1 MKKIWNW
8 YLHLPRTVR
17 FETTGV
23 VLFFLCFIFGQLGR
37 MTLSPTVVL
46 YPHDVIIVLWLVT
59 HLKADKTLVERGW
72 IWLTKHPLTAVT
84 LAWVALG
91 LIWGVINHFQLR
103 PLLMVARLTAYFM
116 FAFQIG
122 QFFKARRVE
131 LRLMMVITGIGAL
144 WLGLLQYL
152 FIPDTRFLSILGWD
166 DHYYRLIGTLFDP
179 NYMGMFIILV
189 MLYTISLQWLIPK
202 KFMVGLQAIFV
213 GLLAVT
219 YSRASYATAGLTALL
234 LAATPFPLK
243 KWNIHQRV
251 GLGLTVLLT
260 FSLVLYTAPKP
271 GGEGVKLLRTSSIE
285 ARQSTT
291 LQTMEALSSI
301 DVIIGRG
308 LFSNLLTSNTDPKVP
323 QHAQVPDNVLVLL
336 LSGTGVIGTVLILA
350 SLIYWIGQLAGRET
364 ALAIALSATLLHAQF
379 NNTLFEPFIS
389 VYLLLAL
396 LAPLDQTQMLYTR
409 RHHFRAKPNSHSTKH
424 QEKKSN
430 V

>member
-1 MKKIWNW
+1 MKKIWSW
-8 YLHLPRTVR
+8 YLHLPRKVR
-17 FETTGV
+17 FETTLV

-37 MTLSPTVVL
+37 VALSSTVVL
-46 YPHDVIIVLWLVT
+46 YPHDMIIVLWLAV
-59 HLKADKTLVERGW
+59 HLRADRRLLERGW
-72 IWLTKHPLTAVT
+72 VWLMKHPLTAVA
-84 LAWVALG
+84 LAWVVLG
-91 LIWGVINHFQLR
+91 LIWGIINHFQLR
-103 PLLMVARLTAYFM
+103 SLLMVARLCAYFM

-131 LRLMMVITGIGAL
+131 LRLMMVATGIGVL

-152 FIPDTRFLSILGWD
+152 FVPDTRFLSILGWD
-166 DHYYRLIGTLFDP
+166 DHFYRLIGTLFDP

-189 MLYTISLQWLIPK
+189 MLYAISLQWLIPK
-202 KFMVGLQAIFV
+202 KYMVLLQSIFAA
-213 GLLAVT
+213 LLALT

-243 KWNIHQRV
+243 KWNIRQRAM
-251 GLGLTVLLT
+251 LGLTVLFT

-301 DVIIGRG
+301 DVVIGRG
-308 LFSNLLTSNTDPKVP
+308 LFSNLLNTNTDPNVP

-336 LSGTGVIGTVLILA
+336 LSGTGVIGTVLILT

-389 VYLLLAL
+389 LYLLLAL
-396 LAPLDQTQMLYTR
+396 LAPLDQTQMVHTKLR
-409 RHHFRAKPNSHSTKH
+409 HFRAK
-424 QEKKSN
+424 KSN